1 MAQFW
6 VLPTV
11 PSDAPARILLA
22 EDDPSTS
29 ELLQTFLEGNG
40 YAVATAD
47 TGNSALEELERTPFD
62 LILSDLAMPGGD
74 GFELVTKVR
83 QMGLVD
89 LPFILM
95 SANYESSL
103 RVQGL
108 NLGADDF
115 VLKPLDL
122 DELLARVQSHLRR
135 SDRKTQLVRDTVIDP
150 LTQVLNRRGIT
161 EQFESQR
168 LSDPS
173 RAVAALMIDLDAFK
187 SINDRYGHATGD
199 AALCTVSRALEQTV
213 RASDFVGRLGG
224 DEFVVLMLDTDAES
238 AEHLAQRVRQLSPV
252 QIRTAGNAAPLAVSF
267 SVGLATGT
275 SDDLDGLLSSADA
288 QMYARKRRASSDN

>member
-1 MAQFW
+1 MAESW
-6 VLPTV
+6 VLSTS
-11 PSDAPARILLA
+11 PSDAKGRILLA

-40 YAVATAD
+40 YSVATAD
-47 TGNSALEELERTPFD
+47 TGASALEEIGRAPFD

-74 GFELVTKVR
+74 GFELVSKVR
-83 QMGLVD
+83 QMGMVD

-135 SDRKTQLVRDTVIDP
+135 SDRQTQLVRDTVIDP

-168 LSDPS
+168 LTGEH

-187 SINDRYGHATGD
+187 SINDRHGHATGD
-199 AALCTVSRALEQTV
+199 IALCAVGRALEDTV
-213 RASDFVGRLGG
+213 RASDYVGRLGG

-238 AEHLAQRVRQLSPV
+238 AEHLAQRVRQLSPI
-252 QIRTAGNAAPLAVSF
+252 QIRTADGSATLAVSF

-275 SDDLDGLLSSADA
+275 SDDLDGLLSHADA
-288 QMYARKRRASSDN
+288 QMYERKWRTNGAR